1 LNIGGEM
8 ELQVALAQAVTVLED
23 AGVEESRLDAEVL
36 LAHAL
41 ELTRAQLYARLNQR
55 LSPQDQECYQALIA
69 QRVRHEPVAYI
80 VGHKTFYGLDFL
92 VDRRVL
98 IPRPETELLVE
109 RAIEMA
115 QARSPRLIADA
126 GTGCGAIAVSL
137 AAHLPEATLYAL
149 DASPDALAVAETN
162 CRRHGVEG
170 RVHLLLGDLLSPLP
184 QPVNLIVA
192 NLPYIPQGELE
203 SLPPAI
209 RDYEPLTALDG
220 GEDGLVAIRRLLA
233 QARGHLRPRGAILL
247 EIGADQGP
255 AVARLAQQRFPMAK
269 VDVIRDYAGLD
280 RVVVVDKVSTTTKS

>member
-1 LNIGGEM
+1 MLAWNSSPRRGSRSSKSGCWLDIGGEM
-8 ELQVALAQAVTVLED
+8 ELQVALAQAVTVLKD

-126 GTGCGAIAVSL
+126 GTGCGAI
-137 AAHLPEATLYAL
+137 
-149 DASPDALAVAETN
+149 
-162 CRRHGVEG
+162 
-170 RVHLLLGDLLSPLP
+170 
-184 QPVNLIVA
+184 
-192 NLPYIPQGELE
+192 
-203 SLPPAI
+203 
-209 RDYEPLTALDG
+209 
-220 GEDGLVAIRRLLA
+220 RRLLA

-255 AVARLAQQRFPMAK
+255 AVAQLVQQRFSMAK
-269 VDVIRDYAGLD
+269 IDVIRDYAGLD